1 MHVLKRLV
9 TVLSLAGGITTLA
22 LPAGT
27 PVDAAPGAQKETR
40 GGRTAAAVTAARQY
54 VEAMAAGDRVKVGQ
68 LDFAC
73 LYHLVSAH
81 TGRISMPP
89 PSDPL
94 YTACWEPIAAAHSS
108 AIERREQA
116 MDVLWPGRDRL
127 VFFREELSGYPAS
140 TFVMDLIGLSPP
152 GSGLTTE
159 FVEMKSLPS
168 ASFRLRD
175 KVRPAKATLVKLRV
189 TYKDPLTGPVTYA
202 PGAYKWTNTVKR
214 PRRALRSVTLQ
225 WVVLGGLRKQGF
237 PTDIAVLNLPVSRLE
252 DETKG
257 IPEAIPFATET
268 SHADPATAVW
278 WGPADS
284 PGLLIAAVGRAAL
297 LPELPDRIAM
307 LNRVLI
313 IDPGHA
319 EALTLLTRNLY
330 SAILR
335 DATAAHNFSF
345 PDPVLATRFDE
356 LYWDTYAQT
365 TRMDIALGME
375 MGGFAKATTA
385 DLLYRMIPAMEKLAE
400 VRPSD
405 FENRL
410 RLGNAYRW
418 NNDQLAALRTHES
431 LLAETPKERA
441 LFRTRVLL
449 ELAWSRI
456 AKVAWNRSLDDPLIG
471 QAYQA
476 AEEAF
481 HLTDLPVDKFLASYT
496 MAYSL
501 AFMPQRDN
509 HKMLEHLTEARRWF
523 QQLGGATEASWQYLL
538 SNDTLKGIVV
548 VDPLFK
554 PLLTSSAA
562 AALALY

>member
-1 MHVLKRLV
+1 MHLLKSLI
-9 TVLSLAGGITTLA
+9 TVLSFSLGITTLA
-22 LPAGT
+22 ALAGAPA
-27 PVDAAPGAQKETR
+27 DAAQRAPKGSA
-40 GGRTAAAVTAARQY
+40 GGKTSPAVRAASQY

-73 LYHLVSAH
+73 LYRLMTAH
-81 TGRISMPP
+81 TGRVSLPP
-89 PSDPL
+89 PADPL
-94 YTACWEPIAAAHSS
+94 YAACWEPIAAAHGRE
-108 AIERREQA
+108 IERREQA
-116 MDVLWPGRDRL
+116 MDVLWPGKDRL
-127 VFFREELSGYPAS
+127 VFFREDLSGYAAS

-152 GSGLTTE
+152 GSGLSTE
-159 FVEMKSLPS
+159 LVETKPLPS

-175 KVRPAKATLVKLRV
+175 KVRPAKATLVRLRV
-189 TYKDPLTGPVTYA
+189 SYKDPLTGPVTYA
-202 PGAYKWTNTVKR
+202 SGAYQWTNTVKR
-214 PRRALRSVTLQ
+214 PRQALKSITLQ
-225 WVVLGGLRKQGF
+225 WVVLAGLRKQGF
-237 PTDIAVLNLPVSRLE
+237 PVDVAVLNLPVSRLE

-257 IPEAIPFATET
+257 LPEAIPFVTET
-268 SHADPATAVW
+268 SRADPATAVW

-297 LPELPDRIAM
+297 LPELPDRVAL

-313 IDPGHA
+313 IDQSHA

-335 DATAAHNFSF
+335 DAMTAHTFSF

-375 MGGFAKATTA
+375 MGGFTKATTA

-400 VRPSD
+400 VRPTD
-405 FENRL
+405 MENRL

-418 NNDQLAALRTHES
+418 NNDQSAALKTHEA
-431 LLAETPKERA
+431 LLAETPKERVM
-441 LFRTRVLL
+441 FRSRVLL

-456 AKVAWNRSLDDPLIG
+456 AKVAWNRNLDDPLIIE
-471 QAYQA
+471 AYEA
-476 AEEAF
+476 AHEAF
-481 HLTDLPVDKFLASYT
+481 RSTDLPVDKFLAAYT

-501 AFMPQRDN
+501 AFTPQRDN
-509 HKMLEHLTEARRWF
+509 HKMLEHLTEARRWY
-523 QQLGGATEASWQYLL
+523 QQLGGATDASWQYLL

-554 PLLTSSAA
+554 PLLSAA
-562 AALALY
+562 TADAR